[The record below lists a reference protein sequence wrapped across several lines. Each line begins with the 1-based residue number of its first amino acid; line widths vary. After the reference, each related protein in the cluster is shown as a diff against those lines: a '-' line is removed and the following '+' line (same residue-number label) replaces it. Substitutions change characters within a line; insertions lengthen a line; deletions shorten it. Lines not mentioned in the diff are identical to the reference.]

1 MSQPDESSALLP
13 SPSFEMQSNF
23 GEPSSQASAAAGPTA
38 SGSIETCVDQDFDFQ
53 IVVFKVLLSV
63 FKYSYEEKLI
73 TIIPPKGRKYAF

>member
-23 GEPSSQASAAAGPTA
+23 GEISSQASAAAGPTA

-53 IVVFKVLLSV
+53 IVVFKVLFPV
-63 FKYSYEEKLI
+63 FKSSYEEKLI

>member
-53 IVVFKVLLSV
+53 IVVFKVLFPV
-63 FKYSYEEKLI
+63 FKSSYEEKLI
-73 TIIPPKGRKYAF
+73 TIISPKGRKYAL